1 MSAPINSGY
10 SKITLEPLDKKTAE
24 QYRAFT
30 RSQVRNNSI
39 KVSILLTVFAVI
51 CLATI
56 LKQGDFKTIKKK
68 ITSDLIIF
76 FLLSGLIVTV
86 MSIFLVA
93 RKFPI
98 VTELVIPVYCFFVFW
113 FAFQPGSKM
122 RRSPS

>member
-39 KVSILLTVFAVI
+39 KISILLTVFVLI
-51 CLATI
+51 CLVMI
-56 LKQGDFKTIKKK
+56 LKNGEFKTIKKK
-68 ITSDLIIF
+68 ITTDLVFF

-86 MSIFLVA
+86 MSIFLVSK
-93 RKFPI
+93 KFPI
-98 VTELVIPVYCFFVFW
+98 ATELVVPVYCFLVCLFCLPTW
-113 FAFQPGSKM
+113 I
-122 RRSPS
+122 